1 MDRITVTQ
9 YDRKPDLTG
18 TLYQGDIKKRVIV
31 PLTDY
36 TGKIY
41 IQDIN
46 GTKIVDGEAI
56 TIVDDSKGTWKYEW
70 SPGSTNLAGK
80 YYAVIKLVKDGL
92 TVSAPSD
99 GFFIINI
106 IPDRSTTPSSV
117 SVSLSV
123 GTVVMEGTYE

>member
-1 MDRITVTQ
+1 MTEKPSPLSMIQ
-9 YDRKPDLTG
+9 KEHGNMNGLPDLRI
-18 TLYQGDIKKRVIV
+18 LQ
-31 PLTDY
+31 
-36 TGKIY
+36 
-41 IQDIN
+41 
-46 GTKIVDGEAI
+46 
-56 TIVDDSKGTWKYEW
+56 
-70 SPGSTNLAGK
+70 GK